1 MLTQWVTKKM
11 KYDSIICQ
19 LNKVLKKIRD
29 IKCYIFISSVI
40 YKMSRTELRL
50 NPHLNLEGEKGYMM
64 HVTIKVAVKST
75 NMSQMWEETILEDSI
90 IVWTHKLKY

>member
-1 MLTQWVTKKM
+1 M
-11 KYDSIICQ
+11 
-19 LNKVLKKIRD
+19 
-29 IKCYIFISSVI
+29 
-40 YKMSRTELRL
+40 RTELRF